1 MIASELTSSGK
12 ILPPPVERYTV
23 LGWLRR
29 NLFSTWYNVLLTIL
43 ALALVGVILAPTWRW
58 LRTEARWDVIAD
70 NFGLFMKG
78 QYPLDQV
85 WRLWLCLHLIALS
98 AGLMWGGFVR
108 RRESVGWV
116 LLLVPLVAGIGL
128 LVDGVRSGWQLL
140 LMTGLGGGA
149 ALAGRRAPTFL
160 RRPTVVLF
168 LLSFPLCV
176 LFVRGLDAIG
186 IMPRVPTNLWGGLL
200 LALLITVV
208 GIVAS
213 FPLGVLLAFGRR
225 SRLPVI
231 RTLSVIYIEFIRGV
245 PLITLLFM
253 GQVMLPYFLPP
264 GLTVDRVIRAMVAVI
279 LFSAAYMAE
288 NVRGG
293 LQAIPR
299 GQYEAASAIGLNGL
313 QTTLLIILPQAL
325 RAVIPVLVGQFIGL
339 FKDTSLVAL
348 VGLLDLVGIARGVLA
363 NPAYIG
369 RQIEV
374 YTFIAIVYWL
384 FSYGM
389 AYASHRLEKALGVGQ
404 R

>member
-1 MIASELTSSGK
+1 MSVLSPTHGEV
-12 ILPPPVERYTV
+12 LPPPTERYTV

-29 NLFSTWYNVLLTIL
+29 NLFSTWYNGLLTLL
-43 ALALVGVILAPTWRW
+43 AVGLVVWIAVPTWRW
-58 LRTEARWDVIAD
+58 ARTEARWNVITD

-85 WRLWLCLHLIALS
+85 WRLWLCLYLVALS
-98 AGLMWGGFVR
+98 AGLMWGVYVR
-108 RRESVGWV
+108 RREVVGWV
-116 LLLVPLVAGIGL
+116 LLLVPVLTGIGL
-128 LVDGVRSGWQLL
+128 LLGGVRAWWQPL
-140 LMTGLGGGA
+140 LMAGFGLGGVM
-149 ALAGRRAPTFL
+149 AGRWAPTTL
-160 RRPTVVLF
+160 RRPTLILF
-168 LLSFPLCV
+168 LLTFPLCV
-176 LFVRGLDAIG
+176 LFVRGLDGIG
-186 IMPRVPTNLWGGLL
+186 LMPRVPTNLWGGLL

-208 GIVAS
+208 GIVVS

-225 SRLPVI
+225 SRLPAV
-231 RTLSVIYIEFIRGV
+231 RTLSVLYIEFIRGV

-299 GQYEAASAIGLNGL
+299 GQYEAANAIGLNGL
-313 QTTLLIILPQAL
+313 QTTLFIILPQAL

-374 YTFIAIVYWL
+374 YAFIAVVYWV

>member
-1 MIASELTSSGK
+1 MSVLSPTHGEV
-12 ILPPPVERYTV
+12 LPPPTERYTV

-29 NLFSTWYNVLLTIL
+29 NLFSTWYNGLLTLL
-43 ALALVGVILAPTWRW
+43 AVGLVVWIAVPTWRW
-58 LRTEARWDVIAD
+58 ARTEARWNVITD

-85 WRLWLCLHLIALS
+85 WRLWLCLYLVALS
-98 AGLMWGGFVR
+98 AGLMWGVTVR
-108 RRESVGWV
+108 RREVVGWV
-116 LLLVPLVAGIGL
+116 LLLVPVLTGIGL
-128 LVDGVRSGWQLL
+128 LLGGVRAWWQPL
-140 LMTGLGGGA
+140 LMAGFGLGGVM
-149 ALAGRRAPTFL
+149 AGRWAPTTL
-160 RRPTVVLF
+160 RRPTIILF
-168 LLSFPLCV
+168 LLTFPLCV
-176 LFVRGLDAIG
+176 LFVRGLDGIG
-186 IMPRVPTNLWGGLL
+186 LMPRVPTNLWGGLL

-208 GIVAS
+208 GIVVS

-225 SRLPVI
+225 SRLPAV
-231 RTLSVIYIEFIRGV
+231 RTLSILYIEFIRGV

-264 GLTVDRVIRAMVAVI
+264 GLTVDRVVRAMVAVI

-293 LQAIPR
+293 LQSIPR

-313 QTTLLIILPQAL
+313 QTTVFIILPQAL

-374 YTFIAIVYWL
+374 YAFIAVVYWV

>member
-1 MIASELTSSGK
+1 MSVLSPTHGEV
-12 ILPPPVERYTV
+12 LPPPTERYTV

-29 NLFSTWYNVLLTIL
+29 NLFSTWYNGLLTLL
-43 ALALVGVILAPTWRW
+43 AGGLIAWIVVPTWRW
-58 LRTEARWDVIAD
+58 AGTEARWNVISD

-85 WRLWLCLHLIALS
+85 WRLWLCLYLVALS
-98 AGLMWGGFVR
+98 AGLMWGVFVR
-108 RRESVGWV
+108 RRELVGWV
-116 LLLVPLVAGIGL
+116 LLLIPVLTGVGL
-128 LVDGVRSGWQLL
+128 LLSGVRSWWQPL
-140 LMTGLGGGA
+140 LMAGLGLGGV
-149 ALAGRRAPTFL
+149 LVGRGAPTAL
-160 RRPTVVLF
+160 RRPTLF
-168 LLSFPLCV
+168 LFVLTFPLCV
-176 LFVRGLDAIG
+176 LFVRGLDG
-186 IMPRVPTNLWGGLL
+186 IARMPRVPTNLWGGLL

-208 GIVAS
+208 GIVVS

-225 SRLPVI
+225 SSLPVV
-231 RTLSVIYIEFIRGV
+231 RTLSVLYIEFIRGV
-245 PLITLLFM
+245 PRITLLFM

-299 GQYEAASAIGLNGL
+299 GQYEAASAIGLNSL
-313 QTTLLIILPQAL
+313 QTTMFIILPQAL

-374 YTFIAIVYWL
+374 YAFIAVVYWV